1 MISFTRKVQGMW
13 FEKSIEKKCQE
24 INKGDGND
32 QMILFRQEIKKTKF
46 FVTMSC
52 KAAGQGGISVN
63 HRA

>member
-32 QMILFRQEIKKTKF
+32 QMILFKQEIKKTKF

-52 KAAGQGGISVN
+52 TAA
-63 HRA
+63 